1 MSNNI
6 RIYFISSY
14 ESSSPIQEYYTEDP
28 GFYDYKRESLKLINY
43 EGKEFAISI
52 NSFSINK
59 QDLIKSKETDTYDLT
74 VKLNIPGFLGTYIYS
89 KKLSFVEIKN
99 HFIYGFKLDDQPK
112 YYFEGKAPKSV
123 IFSKMKQLNL
133 YIEYLNKVHSEPGD
147 SLSNAFCEETI
158 ETLVKDKK
166 FYFDFYLELLQ
177 YYKNSKNITKI
188 LDSFEPKNC
197 EIPTNFNE
205 SKYES
210 TLEEIESNQEMYAKY
225 CLEDGED
232 IKIKKKFY
240 TLLIYFRYNNK
251 EKEKLKI
258 LINDKNLWSLFG
270 EIINQN
276 EKLHPIVELAGNGLI
291 NEIMKQKKIS
301 LDCVKR
307 IITSLNPVERLLSFI
322 DNNFDFI
329 LKNCREYCYKRFERT
344 NSYTNLMAL
353 KKDEETK
360 KYGKQNKNMTEQ
372 EKLFKFLENE
382 ENAHHIN
389 HKKYQ
394 IILFDKR
401 YWDLY
406 FRYKEIELF
415 IINKSIYIC
424 LKNDK
429 KFRDFKKK
437 EKEKIGNIKNEEFLQ
452 FLSNDITEYEKTNY
466 GIYIYQEN
474 EKRDSFYF
482 FRKKSDFENKITPF
496 MSLNIFD
503 GIELEAFGKEALER
517 WNQIKSK
524 VFELKDIKYDLET
537 YNIIKKIK
545 NLDEFDKFLN
555 IYYSD
560 KDYNYELSYEKKL
573 ISNLGN
579 KFLSLIY
586 KSKSKE
592 YLTPNA
598 SNLIYK
604 YDQLNLAPEDFICKI
619 EKIINEDKIIYKSK
633 SKEYLT
639 RNASNLIYKYDQLNL
654 APEDFICKIEKII
667 NEDKINIIYVYLTN
681 NYELTSY
688 NLIIHMANY
697 IIRSNNISIIKN
709 LKNIKE
715 KIIPIIFDKLD
726 KCIKDTMIYD
736 NLPINTHFK
745 LLNDMNKEGYSQ
757 YAKNKTSNI
766 SGILKNLES
775 GMVSYELMNSIY
787 NYNSRRVLFEKKIS
801 ILLFGNESKI
811 AYLIK
816 IVKNYLNNINKNLT
830 NLAEL
835 KEIIE
840 KFYSWK
846 YEFNRN
852 ISLIDTSVNTL
863 KKGLLNEFIKAPTK
877 EVLDKLNKIYVEND
891 FHKKYIMKDSLVL
904 IYENKILENNRRE
917 IDNAFN
923 NVSKKYN
930 ELEVLFDKNWQTKIK
945 DETIHNYY
953 DIIQQTEEDEKSKT
967 ISLEEKLK
975 KDLQILSNYHCSYKK
990 ESEINKLRDDII
1002 FRIDSI
1008 DIQSFLNKKKSYW
1021 ESRNTLS
1028 NDQKIVKLNNTIK
1041 YFNPEDNLDKGKI
1054 KSSLFLENVN
1064 GYILPEKVLSII
1076 K

>member
-503 GIELEAFGKEALER
+503 GIELETFGKEALER

-619 EKIINEDKIIYKSK
+619 EKIINEDI
-633 SKEYLT
+633 
-639 RNASNLIYKYDQLNL
+639 
-654 APEDFICKIEKII
+654 
-667 NEDKINIIYVYLTN
+667 INIIYEYLTN

-688 NLIIHMANY
+688 KLINHMANY

-745 LLNDMNKEGYSQ
+745 LLNDMNEEGYSQ

-877 EVLDKLNKIYVEND
+877 EDLDKLNKIYVEND

-1002 FRIDSI
+1002 FCIDSI

-1028 NDQKIVKLNNTIK
+1028 NDPKIVKLNNTIK

>member
-619 EKIINEDKIIYKSK
+619 EKIINEDKI
-633 SKEYLT
+633 
-639 RNASNLIYKYDQLNL
+639 
-654 APEDFICKIEKII
+654 
-667 NEDKINIIYVYLTN
+667 NIIYVYLTN

-877 EVLDKLNKIYVEND
+877 EDLDKLNKIYVEND

-967 ISLEEKLK
+967 ISLEKKLK

-1028 NDQKIVKLNNTIK
+1028 NDPKIVKLNNTIK

>member
-619 EKIINEDKIIYKSK
+619 EKIINEDKI
-633 SKEYLT
+633 
-639 RNASNLIYKYDQLNL
+639 
-654 APEDFICKIEKII
+654 
-667 NEDKINIIYVYLTN
+667 NIIYVYLTN

-877 EVLDKLNKIYVEND
+877 EDLDKLNKIYVEND

-930 ELEVLFDKNWQTKIK
+930 ELEVLFDKNWQTKMK

-1028 NDQKIVKLNNTIK
+1028 NDPKIVKLNNTIK

>member
-59 QDLIKSKETDTYDLT
+59 QDLIKNKETDTYDLT
-74 VKLNIPGFLGTYIYS
+74 VKLNIPGFLGAYIYN

-322 DNNFDFI
+322 DNNYDFI

-344 NSYTNLMAL
+344 NSYTNLMAHI
-353 KKDEETK
+353 KDEKTK
-360 KYGKQNKNMTEQ
+360 KYGIQNKNMTEQ
-372 EKLFKFLENE
+372 EKLFNFLENE
-382 ENAHHIN
+382 ENAHHID

-406 FRYKEIELF
+406 FRYNEIELF

-424 LKNDK
+424 LKIDK

-452 FLSNDITEYEKTNY
+452 YLSNDISEYEKTNY

-474 EKRDSFYF
+474 EKRDFSYF

-503 GIELEAFGKEALER
+503 GIELETFGKEALER

-573 ISNLGN
+573 ILNLGD

-586 KSKSKE
+586 KSKSKK
-592 YLTPNA
+592 YLTRIT

-619 EKIINEDKIIYKSK
+619 EKIINEDI
-633 SKEYLT
+633 
-639 RNASNLIYKYDQLNL
+639 
-654 APEDFICKIEKII
+654 
-667 NEDKINIIYVYLTN
+667 INIIYEYLTN

-688 NLIIHMANY
+688 KLINHMANY

-745 LLNDMNKEGYSQ
+745 LLNDMNEEGYSQ
-757 YAKNKTSNI
+757 YAKNNTSNI

-877 EVLDKLNKIYVEND
+877 EDLDKLNKIYVKKD

-904 IYENKILENNRRE
+904 IYENKILGNNRRE

-930 ELEVLFDKNWQTKIK
+930 ELEVLFDKNWQTKMK

-1028 NDQKIVKLNNTIK
+1028 NDPKIVKLNNTIK

>member
-59 QDLIKSKETDTYDLT
+59 QDLIKNKETDTYDLT
-74 VKLNIPGFLGTYIYS
+74 VKLNIPGFLGAYIYN

-210 TLEEIESNQEMYAKY
+210 TLEQIESNQEMYAKY

-322 DNNFDFI
+322 DNNYDFI
-329 LKNCREYCYKRFERT
+329 FKNCREYCYKRFERI

-353 KKDEETK
+353 IKGEETK
-360 KYGKQNKNMTEQ
+360 KYGIQNKNMTEQ
-372 EKLFKFLENE
+372 EKLFNFLENE
-382 ENAHHIN
+382 ENAHHIK

-452 FLSNDITEYEKTNY
+452 YLSNDITEYEKTNY

-503 GIELEAFGKEALER
+503 GIELETFGKEALER

-573 ISNLGN
+573 ILNLGD

-586 KSKSKE
+586 KSKSKK
-592 YLTPNA
+592 YLTRIT

-619 EKIINEDKIIYKSK
+619 EKIINEDI
-633 SKEYLT
+633 
-639 RNASNLIYKYDQLNL
+639 
-654 APEDFICKIEKII
+654 
-667 NEDKINIIYVYLTN
+667 INIIYEYLTN

-688 NLIIHMANY
+688 KLINHMANY

-715 KIIPIIFDKLD
+715 KIIPIIFHKLD
-726 KCIKDTMIYD
+726 NCIKDTMIYD

-745 LLNDMNKEGYSQ
+745 LLNDMNEEGYSQ
-757 YAKNKTSNI
+757 YAKNNTSNI

-877 EVLDKLNKIYVEND
+877 EDLDKLNKIYVEND

-904 IYENKILENNRRE
+904 IYENKILGNNRRE

-930 ELEVLFDKNWQTKIK
+930 ELEVLFDKNWQTKMK

-967 ISLEEKLK
+967 TSLEEKLK

-1028 NDQKIVKLNNTIK
+1028 NDPKIVKLNNTIK

>member
-59 QDLIKSKETDTYDLT
+59 QDLIKNKETDTYDLT

-276 EKLHPIVELAGNGLI
+276 EKLHPIVELAGDGLI

-619 EKIINEDKIIYKSK
+619 EKIINEDI
-633 SKEYLT
+633 
-639 RNASNLIYKYDQLNL
+639 
-654 APEDFICKIEKII
+654 
-667 NEDKINIIYVYLTN
+667 INIIYEYLTN

-688 NLIIHMANY
+688 KLINHMANY
-697 IIRSNNISIIKN
+697 IIRNNNISIIKN

-757 YAKNKTSNI
+757 YAKNNTSNI

-877 EVLDKLNKIYVEND
+877 EDLDKLNKIYVEND

>member
-503 GIELEAFGKEALER
+503 GIELETFGKEALER

-877 EVLDKLNKIYVEND
+877 EDLDKLNKIYVEND